1 MPEVIFFSRMSP
13 TCHLLVTAPVD
24 AEFNEKKSNRGPQ
37 GFPGTA
43 TMMTEKGLSAELRS
57 ATAELAAASGGKRL
71 LHLALDAVQTADPA
85 ELRSASAYSAPVSA
99 AMLLTLLTCCYARG
113 LYDSRDIVTAAAY
126 DPMIRY
132 LCKGTQLRWET
143 LRNFRR
149 RHRSLLL
156 HCLAWVLN
164 QAWTLK
170 RDESQLRS
178 RGYEWFERQFD
189 SFITHEAIARVE
201 VAASLDSAA
210 GD

>member
-1 MPEVIFFSRMSP
+1 
-13 TCHLLVTAPVD
+13 
-24 AEFNEKKSNRGPQ
+24 
-37 GFPGTA
+37 
-43 TMMTEKGLSAELRS
+43 MMTSEKDFCAELRS
-57 ATAELAAASGGKRL
+57 ATAELATASGGKRL
-71 LHLALDAVQTADPA
+71 LHLALDAIQTADPA
-85 ELRSASAYSAPVSA
+85 ELRRACADSAPVSA

-113 LYDSRDIVTAAAY
+113 LYDSRDIVAAAAY

-132 LCKGTQLRWET
+132 LCKGTPLRWET

-156 HCLAWVLN
+156 QCLGWVLK

-178 RGYEWFERQFD
+178 RGYDWFERQFA

-210 GD
+210 VD